1 MKKAL
6 ILIENGFDDVE
17 YIVPYYRFLEAGF
30 EVAVAAPAAGTYVG
44 KVGLK
49 ADAVDVR
56 SLSAD
61 EFDLLY
67 LPGGHAPDRLR
78 RHPEVLEFVRKVHD
92 KGGLIAA
99 ICHAPH
105 VLISAGL
112 TRGRKMTSFF
122 SIKDDVVNSG
132 AEWVDA
138 PVVVDGN
145 LITARFPADLPVF
158 LPEVIKQA
166 GSRLT

>member
-1 MKKAL
+1 MKKVI
-6 ILIENGFDDVE
+6 ILVENGFDDVE
-17 YIVPYYRFLEAGF
+17 FIVPFYRFLEAGF
-30 EVAVAAPAAGTYVG
+30 KVKVAGPEEATYRG

-49 ADAVDVR
+49 AEAISVR
-56 SLSAD
+56 SLAPD
-61 EFDLLY
+61 EFDLVFI
-67 LPGGHAPDRLR
+67 PGGHAPDRLR
-78 RHPEVLEFVRKVHD
+78 RYPEVLEFVRKAHESGAVI
-92 KGGLIAA
+92 GA

-138 PVVVDGN
+138 PVVVDGRI
-145 LITARFPADLPVF
+145 ITARFPADLPVF
-158 LPEVIKQA
+158 LPEVIKA
-166 GSRLT
+166 VSGVR